1 MFKWRNGCI
10 ALTLNQKPEKIK
22 IREEGM
28 SKVEISWKLCLLY
41 QLAKLAKE
49 KGLKEIKSAVLVN
62 TKMTRKGDRLIAGK
76 KVWGL
81 DGRSSQPQHYLKLN
95 PIQSKASPP
104 FNFMK
109 AEESWRR
116 KTWDSRGWFW
126 RFKEMSHL
134 HSIKVQGETVSADA
148 EAATSYPEDLGKMIN
163 QNGSNRQLIFIVVKI
178 AFYWKI
184 MLSSIFITREEK
196 SMHDFKFQ
204 QTNWL
209 SC

>member
-1 MFKWRNGCI
+1 M
-10 ALTLNQKPEKIK
+10 
-22 IREEGM
+22 
-28 SKVEISWKLCLLY
+28 Y

-109 AEESWRR
+109 AEES
-116 KTWDSRGWFW
+116 
-126 RFKEMSHL
+126 
-134 HSIKVQGETVSADA
+134 
-148 EAATSYPEDLGKMIN
+148 
-163 QNGSNRQLIFIVVKI
+163 
-178 AFYWKI
+178 
-184 MLSSIFITREEK
+184 
-196 SMHDFKFQ
+196 
-204 QTNWL
+204 
-209 SC
+209 